1 MRYLCVLLVICTA
14 FNQQPTWRKIQI
26 NGKAQGTTYHI
37 SWYAKDSTIGQPQID
52 SILARIDTSLSIY
65 NPSSLITRFNDS
77 ASAVSM
83 DAHFFQVIKKSIDTY
98 HQTGGIFDITVQPLV
113 QAWGFGPKK
122 VSGLPDSAA
131 IKALKKCI
139 GSNYLQLK
147 GTTLLKLKP
156 CIKIDVNGI
165 AQGYSVDVVANYLEA
180 HGINNYLVE
189 IGGEIRVKGHKQPGG
204 EKMKIGIEA
213 PGENDFEL
221 SMISKIIVV
230 DSGAITTSG
239 SYRKFYESEGK
250 KISHLIDPRTGYPAQ
265 NELISVTVYARDAI
279 TADAYDN
286 ALMVMGLKKALQ
298 FVENRKD
305 MAAHFIYRTSKGAVA
320 DTASSRF
327 YKLLNAER

>member
-1 MRYLCVLLVICTA
+1 MRYLCVLLIICTA
-14 FNQQPTWRKIQI
+14 FIQLPSWRKIQI

-37 SWYAKDSTIGQPQID
+37 TWYAQDSTFGQPQID

-65 NPSSLITRFNDS
+65 NPLSLISRFNDS
-77 ASAVSM
+77 ATSVNM
-83 DAHFFQVIKKSIDTY
+83 DVHMLNVIRKSIDTY
-98 HQTGGIFDITVQPLV
+98 QQTGGIFDITVQPLV

-122 VSGLPDSAA
+122 VSGLPDSTT
-131 IKALKKCI
+131 IRSLKKCI
-139 GSNYLQLK
+139 GSNNLSMK
-147 GTTLLKLKP
+147 GNVLYKSKP

-165 AQGYSVDVVANYLEA
+165 AQGYSVDVVANYLET
-180 HGINNYLVE
+180 HGIGNYLVE

-213 PGENDFEL
+213 PGENDYEL
-221 SMISKIIVV
+221 SMISKIVSV

-239 SYRKFYESEGK
+239 SYRKFYESDGK
-250 KISHLIDPRTGYPAQ
+250 KITHLIDPRTGYPEQ
-265 NELISVTVYARDAI
+265 NELISVTVFARDAI

-298 FVENRKD
+298 FVEKRKD
-305 MAAHFIYRTSKGAVA
+305 MAAHFIYRTSKGAIA

-327 YKLLNAER
+327 YKLLQLQ

>member
-37 SWYAKDSTIGQPQID
+37 TWYAQDSTIGQAQID
-52 SILARIDTSLSIY
+52 SILAKIDTSLSIY
-65 NPSSLITRFNDS
+65 NPYSLISRFNDS
-77 ASAVSM
+77 ASFVNM
-83 DAHFFQVIKKSIDTY
+83 DAHMRNVIERSIDTY
-98 HQTGGIFDITVQPLV
+98 RQTGGIFDITVEPLV

-122 VSGLPDSAA
+122 ITALPDSA
-131 IKALKKCI
+131 IIRALKKCV
-139 GSNYLQLK
+139 GSNNLVVK
-147 GTTLLKLKP
+147 GNTLHKLKP

-180 HGINNYLVE
+180 HGIRNYLVE

-213 PGENDFEL
+213 PGDNDFEL
-221 SMISKIIVV
+221 TMISKIIAV

-250 KISHLIDPRTGYPAQ
+250 KISHLIDPRTGYPSQ
-265 NELISVTVYARDAI
+265 NELISVTVFARDAI

-286 ALMVMGLKKALQ
+286 ALMVMGLKNAMQ
-298 FVENRKD
+298 FVEKRKD

-327 YKLLNAER
+327 YKLLQLQ